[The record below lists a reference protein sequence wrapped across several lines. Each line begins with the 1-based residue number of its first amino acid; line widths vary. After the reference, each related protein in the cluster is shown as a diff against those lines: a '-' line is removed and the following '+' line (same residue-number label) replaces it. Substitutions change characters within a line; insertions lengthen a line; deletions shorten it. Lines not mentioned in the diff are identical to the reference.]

1 MKIAFV
7 NQRYGTEVN
16 GGSEYYTR
24 LMAEH
29 MAKYYD
35 VEVLTTQAKDY
46 ITWKNEYA
54 DRQEVIGGVTVRRFP
69 VRHERNR
76 ERFIWVDKLH
86 RHLTCTL
93 TERLWVEEQGP
104 YVPELIRYIKENAA
118 QYDVFIFATYLYY
131 TSVAGIPAVCD
142 KAVLIPTAHDEAYI
156 YYDCYKKI
164 FHDIRGIIYLT
175 PEEKTLVRKIFHNEE
190 VPDAVIGIGIDT
202 PDDVNPKKFREKYDI
217 DGDYYIY
224 AGRVDSSKGCGELF
238 EYFEKYTAE
247 NRRAQLVV
255 IGKVCMEMPQIAG
268 MKVLGFVPEEEK
280 YQAIAGARAL
290 ILPSHFESLS
300 IVVLEAMKMG
310 VPVVVSGACEVLKGH
325 CIRSGG
331 GGVYYTNYE
340 EFAECLRLTE
350 KSSQE
355 EMRKKAREYVAV
367 NYEWDKVENQFKA
380 FLDVV
385 VGKGCSGN
393 ESVVK

>member
-29 MAKYYD
+29 MAKYYE

-76 ERFIWVDKLH
+76 ERFIWVDKIH
-86 RHLTCTL
+86 RHLTCAF

-118 QYDVFIFATYLYY
+118 EYDVFIFATYLYY
-131 TSVAGIPAVCD
+131 TSVEGIPAVRD

-175 PEEKTLVRKIFHNEE
+175 PEERTLVQRIFHNEE
-190 VPDAVIGIGIDT
+190 VPGAMIGIGIDT
-202 PDDVNPKKFREKYDI
+202 PDGVDSRGFREKYAI
-217 DGDYYIY
+217 DGEYYIY

-238 EYFEKYTAE
+238 AYFEKYAAE
-247 NRRAQLVV
+247 NPGAQLVV
-255 IGKVCMEMPQIAG
+255 IGKACMDIPQNQRIKA
-268 MKVLGFVPEEEK
+268 LGFVSEEEK
-280 YQAIAGARAL
+280 YQAIAGAKAL

-310 VPVVVSGACEVLKGH
+310 VPVVVNGACEVLKGH
-325 CIRSGG
+325 CVRSNG
-331 GGVYYTNYE
+331 GGVWYANYE
-340 EFAECLRLTE
+340 EFAECLYTIE
-350 KSSQE
+350 KSSQGD
-355 EMRKKAREYVAV
+355 MGRKASAYVTE
-367 NYEWDKVENQFKA
+367 NYEWKKVEDDFRI
-380 FLDVV
+380 FLHSVLE
-385 VGKGCSGN
+385 
-393 ESVVK
+393 ESDELL